1 MKITLSNGK
10 AFDIRHIGELMRD
23 GNRVVI
29 ELEDG
34 RSFSEIAADFESQKT
49 ITMTDTEKPN
59 KEDVYMNFTK
69 LVGINENKAAGTV
82 RITLEKGDA
91 V

>member
-10 AFDIRHIGELMRD
+10 AFDIRHIGTMLRD

-34 RSFSEIAADFESQKT
+34 RALSKIAANFEGVDT
-49 ITMTDTEKPN
+49 ITKTDNNNPN
-59 KEDVYMNFTK
+59 VKEVFDGYTK
-69 LVGINENKAAGTV
+69 LVGIQRNKAAGTV

>member
-10 AFDIRHIGELMRD
+10 KFDIRHIGTMLRD

-34 RSFSEIAADFESQKT
+34 RAFSKIAANFEGVDT
-49 ITMTDTEKPN
+49 ITKTDDNNPN
-59 KEDVYMNFTK
+59 VKEVFEGYSK
-69 LVGINENKAAGTV
+69 LVGIQRNKAAGTV

>member
-1 MKITLSNGK
+1 MQITLSNGK
-10 AFDIRHIGELMRD
+10 KFDIRFIGTLMRD

-34 RSFSEIAADFESQKT
+34 RALSKIAANFEGVDT
-49 ITMTDTEKPN
+49 ITKTDDNAPN
-59 KEDVYMNFTK
+59 VKEVYEGYSK
-69 LVGINENKAAGTV
+69 LVGIQRNKAAETV
-82 RITLEKGDA
+82 RLTLEKGDA

>member
-10 AFDIRHIGELMRD
+10 AFDIRFIGTLLRN

-34 RSFSEIAADFESQKT
+34 RMLSKIAAGFEGVET
-49 ITMTDTEKPN
+49 ITKTDDKNPN
-59 KEDVYMNFTK
+59 VKEVFEGYNK
-69 LVGINENKAAGTV
+69 LVGIQRNTAAGTV

-91 V
+91 A